1 LLPKLLK
8 KFNEFGEEFKLDAN
22 VIFNYLIATMK
33 SAINP
38 LQSLLVL
45 KSINELDQMTGIL
58 GVSTDTEL
66 LPKIIEAKLKTYIEN
81 NTDFHREMR
90 QRVND
95 EQYRWQDPSLA
106 LIHKYNPSLVKLVP
120 RQQSKSL

>member
-1 LLPKLLK
+1 
-8 KFNEFGEEFKLDAN
+8 
-22 VIFNYLIATMK
+22 MK